1 MLEQL
6 TYLAQQLVNGLMLS
20 SIYVLVAL
28 SATVVFGLTGI
39 VNFAVGELMM
49 IGAFI
54 ALVLVQAGVPFAF
67 AVLIAVGCLAV
78 AGLLIE
84 RFLFRWTLPRPDN
97 GFIVSLGMILILQAI
112 AVELWGSGYRSIPLP
127 LAQTITL
134 GSVVVGAQAL
144 VILGVSLGV
153 LVGFTIW
160 LYKSRNGR
168 ALRAASEDREVAQL
182 MGVPVLRLTAIVFA
196 VGIGFAGLAGALV
209 SSVAVVQPFMSA
221 NYLLK
226 GFIIAI
232 VGGLGNVT
240 GTFVVGLFVALTEA
254 LSAQYL
260 PIEWINGYV
269 GLSMI
274 LILLIRPSGL
284 FGIQRG

>member
-1 MLEQL
+1 LLEQL